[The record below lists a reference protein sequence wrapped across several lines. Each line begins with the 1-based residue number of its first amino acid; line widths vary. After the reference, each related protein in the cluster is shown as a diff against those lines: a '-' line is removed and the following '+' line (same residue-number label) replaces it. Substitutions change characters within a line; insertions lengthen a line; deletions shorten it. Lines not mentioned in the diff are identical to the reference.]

1 MDSGERVPC
10 HQIHPAK
17 LATNIGAS
25 LVSTDRMW
33 RGWLVAAKLA
43 AFVPQDGQ
51 PCVGDRWRGVSL

>member
-1 MDSGERVPC
+1 MDSGEKVLC

-33 RGWLVAAKLA
+33 RRWLVAAKFA
-43 AFVPQDGQ
+43 AFAPQDGQ
-51 PCVGDRWRGVSL
+51 PCIGDR